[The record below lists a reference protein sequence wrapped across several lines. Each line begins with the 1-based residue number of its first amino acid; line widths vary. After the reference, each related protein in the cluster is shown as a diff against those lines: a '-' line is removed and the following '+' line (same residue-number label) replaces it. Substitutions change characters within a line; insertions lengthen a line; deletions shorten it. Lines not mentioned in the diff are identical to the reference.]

1 MMQTFSVRIATL
13 STAAPVQIYGF
24 MAAQDLYEP
33 LRNYVF
39 RRSLNDPFVLRGHYS
54 DPDSLINLSGPK
66 RGISLQN
73 PTMIEYDLKIKR
85 GEEEEQDDL
94 QLIDGV
100 AVFSDLTPFHGVY
113 TRWIHGVMD
122 ICLALLHEGME
133 CTIEIRVPRLLMA
146 AYTFSCFVSQIPLKI
161 KLFDGTIAEPWKLRN
176 YVVAVQRDTTLIM
189 DFKVAPVVAAGGGSS
204 SDRVHRFYAFQAE
217 AHAYAFQRIQLD
229 FATIDMR
236 EQPIKNDAHIVEIP
250 VTGDGGN
257 AEVAGFLDKA
267 SSGSHPLGEIA
278 GSAGHLLL
286 LKLWQREESRLGRRA
301 CALEALM
308 DAARRDAFYLCA
320 AFLAFHGLSLA
331 LLFAASVSASASAVA
346 VSPPA
351 EQRAACCKRWWV
363 PSSLSLVAS
372 LALAAAVQLR
382 VCAYWRASRR
392 LRRERGD
399 ARALARCVQ
408 ELRMKGAAFDLS
420 KEPQYGVTRAKCA
433 SVEGAGAWG
442 PLRWCYQ
449 NIVAA
454 CLLAVAA
461 TTMCSGKFILCS

>member
-1 MMQTFSVRIATL
+1 
-13 STAAPVQIYGF
+13 
-24 MAAQDLYEP
+24 
-33 LRNYVF
+33 
-39 RRSLNDPFVLRGHYS
+39 
-54 DPDSLINLSGPK
+54 
-66 RGISLQN
+66 
-73 PTMIEYDLKIKR
+73 
-85 GEEEEQDDL
+85 
-94 QLIDGV
+94 
-100 AVFSDLTPFHGVY
+100 
-113 TRWIHGVMD
+113 
-122 ICLALLHEGME
+122 ME
-133 CTIEIRVPRLLMA
+133 
-146 AYTFSCFVSQIPLKI
+146 
-161 KLFDGTIAEPWKLRN
+161 
-176 YVVAVQRDTTLIM
+176 
-189 DFKVAPVVAAGGGSS
+189 
-204 SDRVHRFYAFQAE
+204 
-217 AHAYAFQRIQLD
+217 
-229 FATIDMR
+229 
-236 EQPIKNDAHIVEIP
+236 EQPIKNAVHIVEIP
-250 VTGDGGN
+250 VTGDGACPDGGN
-257 AEVAGFLDKA
+257 AEVAAFLDKA
-267 SSGSHPLGEIA
+267 AEAESSGSHPLGEIA

-331 LLFAASVSASASAVA
+331 LLFAASVSASA

-351 EQRAACCKRWWV
+351 EQRAACCSRWWV

-461 TTMCSGKFILCS
+461 ATMCSGKFILCS